1 MHFALQNFQDECE
14 SKMKVL
20 EEAAASAGKM
30 SCHND
35 ADAKV
40 TELKVIIR
48 EMYYES

>member
-1 MHFALQNFQDECE
+1 
-14 SKMKVL
+14 MKVL

-40 TELKVIIR
+40 TELKVNIR
-48 EMYYES
+48 VIVLRTIDHNIYYRE